1 MSIAIDIDQIL
12 AELKRIAR
20 DAQQFPAAAEVR
32 QSEGGVTPALADFR
46 DSVSRVA
53 EGMGTATQNSVDAL
67 NEVSD
72 AIRFA
77 VTELAEQDAAL
88 ADDAKIVL
96 ALLDSAADQS
106 TSPAPVPTG
115 TAAGATGGAS
125 GSDEPDEADY

>member
-1 MSIAIDIDQIL
+1 MSIAIDVDQIL

-20 DAQQFPAAAEVR
+20 DAQQFPDAADVR
-32 QSEGGVTPALADFR
+32 RSEGGMTPAVSDFR
-46 DSVSRVA
+46 NAVSQVA
-53 EGMGTATQNSVDAL
+53 EGMGTATQNSIDAL
-67 NEVSD
+67 NDVSD

-106 TSPAPVPTG
+106 TSPAPDSTG
-115 TAAGATGGAS
+115 SAPAGAS
-125 GSDEPDEADY
+125 GTDEPDEADY